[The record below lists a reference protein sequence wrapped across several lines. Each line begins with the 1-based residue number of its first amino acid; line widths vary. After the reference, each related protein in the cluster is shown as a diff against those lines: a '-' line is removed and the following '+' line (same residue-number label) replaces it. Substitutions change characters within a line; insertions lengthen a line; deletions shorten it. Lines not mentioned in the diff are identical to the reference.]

1 MSDYGSN
8 AALGFIEGVI
18 DAEQNLKVA
27 RAWRQGR
34 ARRLQQEQDEAEY
47 IALYNSLVAERNRGI
62 DLQVK
67 IYELDSKNAVQDV
80 EIAKRDHEIA
90 KRDHEI
96 ALREHE
102 IALRNHEI
110 AKRDHEIAL
119 LTEKL
124 HETERNL
131 DGMRRSR
138 DAIDKMRANLYYA
151 FKHYRRLLKINE
163 RGGDAYDFA
172 WDKTWSP
179 DHVPPDQR
187 SE

>member
-8 AALGFIEGVI
+8 AALGFIEGTIIGDGI
-18 DAEQNLKVA
+18 DRVLQA
-27 RAWRQGR
+27 RRQGR
-34 ARRLQQEQDEAEY
+34 AHRLQQEQDEAEY
-47 IALYNSLVAERNRGI
+47 INLYNSLVVERNRGI

-67 IYELDSKNAVQDV
+67 IYELDSKNAIQDV

-96 ALREHE
+96 ALRDHE

-119 LTEKL
+119 LTQKL
-124 HETERNL
+124 HETEWNL
-131 DGMRRSR
+131 ESMRKSR
-138 DAIDKMRANLYYA
+138 DAIDKMRENLNYA
-151 FKHYRRLLKINE
+151 FRHYRRLLKIDE

>member
-1 MSDYGSN
+1 MGDYGSN

-34 ARRLQQEQDEAEY
+34 ARRLQQEEDEAEY
-47 IALYNSLVAERNRGI
+47 INLYNSLVAERNRGI

-67 IYELDSKNAVQDV
+67 IYELDSKVAVQDA
-80 EIAKRDHEIA
+80 EIAKREHEIA
-90 KRDHEI
+90 KRD
-96 ALREHE
+96 HE

-124 HETERNL
+124 HETERYVERL
-131 DGMRRSR
+131 RRSR

>member
-1 MSDYGSN
+1 MGDYGSN

-34 ARRLQQEQDEAEY
+34 ARRLQQEEDEAEY
-47 IALYNSLVAERNRGI
+47 INLYNSLVAERNHGI
-62 DLQVK
+62 DLQIK
-67 IYELDSKNAVQDV
+67 IYELDSMIARQDA
-80 EIAKRDHEIA
+80 ELAKRDHEIA
-90 KRDHEI
+90 KRD
-96 ALREHE
+96 HE

-131 DGMRRSR
+131 AGIERSWN
-138 DAIDKMRANLYYA
+138 AIDKMRSNLNYA
-151 FKHYRRLLKINE
+151 FRHYRRLLKIDE
-163 RGGDAYDFA
+163 QGGDAYDFA
-172 WDKTWSP
+172 WSNSWSP

>member
-1 MSDYGSN
+1 MKRPIEAARRPIMGDYGSN
-8 AALGFIEGVI
+8 AALGFIEGSIIGEGTNQV
-18 DAEQNLKVA
+18 LH
-27 RAWRQGR
+27 AWRQGR
-34 ARRLQQEQDEAEY
+34 ARRLQQEEDEAEY
-47 IALYNSLVAERNRGI
+47 INLYNSLVAERNRGI

-67 IYELDSKNAVQDV
+67 IYELDSKVAVQDA
-80 EIAKRDHEIA
+80 EIAKRE
-90 KRDHEI
+90 
-96 ALREHE
+96 
-102 IALRNHEI
+102 HEI

-124 HETERNL
+124 HETERYVERL
-131 DGMRRSR
+131 RRSR

-172 WDKTWSP
+172 WDNTWSP

>member
-1 MSDYGSN
+1 MGDYGSN
-8 AALGFIEGVI
+8 AALGFIEGSIIGEGTNQV
-18 DAEQNLKVA
+18 L

-34 ARRLQQEQDEAEY
+34 ARRLQQEEDDAEY
-47 IALYNSLVAERNRGI
+47 INLYNSLVAERNHGI

-67 IYELDSKNAVQDV
+67 IYELDSMIARQDA
-80 EIAKRDHEIA
+80 ELAKRDHEIA
-90 KRDHEI
+90 KR
-96 ALREHE
+96 
-102 IALRNHEI
+102 N
-110 AKRDHEIAL
+110 HEIAL

-131 DGMRRSR
+131 AAIERSWN
-138 DAIDKMRANLYYA
+138 AIDKMRSNLYYA

-163 RGGDAYDFA
+163 KGGDAYDFA
-172 WDKTWSP
+172 WDKSWSP

>member
-1 MSDYGSN
+1 MGDYGSN
-8 AALGFIEGVI
+8 AALGFIEGSI
-18 DAEQNLKVA
+18 IGEGANQVA

-34 ARRLQQEQDEAEY
+34 ARRLQQEQDDAEY
-47 IALYNSLVAERNRGI
+47 INLYNSLVAERNHGI

-67 IYELDSKNAVQDV
+67 IYELDSTIARQDA
-80 EIAKRDHEIA
+80 ELAKRDHEIA
-90 KRDHEI
+90 KRNHEI
-96 ALREHE
+96 AL
-102 IALRNHEI
+102 
-110 AKRDHEIAL
+110 RDHEIAL

-131 DGMRRSR
+131 AGIERSWN
-138 DAIDKMRANLYYA
+138 AIDKMRSNLYYA

-163 RGGDAYDFA
+163 KGGDAYDFA
-172 WDKTWSP
+172 WDKSWSP